1 MVAGGTPG
9 RAAAQRHPPQRCCLR
24 SRSPRL
30 CPRPG
35 GCCGQRLR
43 TSPQTTAV
51 PGSRC
56 LRPCAAADGELPVPI
71 PVRRSPSGA
80 LPTQAAPAASPAVP
94 EPSPACRAD
103 AAPEPGFPGRCKPG
117 GRAAPPTCAARKCG
131 QGNKAQVGAQL
142 PGSPQMWE
150 GDGLTAGCEPGHL
163 LCGEVLLLERAAG
176 RAGAAP
182 SQPLSTLLS
191 PLRSEAWA
199 ARSRGAAAPI
209 RARCLQGSQLGIL
222 IQHGHGSWTSS

>member
-1 MVAGGTPG
+1 MVAGDTPG
-9 RAAAQRHPPQRCCLR
+9 REAAQRHSAQRCCLQ

-35 GCCGQRLR
+35 GCCRRQLR

-56 LRPCAAADGELPVPI
+56 LRPCGAADCELPVPI
-71 PVRRSPSGA
+71 LVRRSLPSA
-80 LPTQAAPAASPAVP
+80 LPMQAAPAASPAVP

-103 AAPEPGFPGRCKPG
+103 AAPEHGFPGRCKPG

-131 QGNKAQVGAQL
+131 QVNEAQVGAQL

-163 LCGEVLLLERAAG
+163 LCGKALLLERAAG

-191 PLRSEAWA
+191 PLGSEAWA
-199 ARSRGAAAPI
+199 AHRAAAPI
-209 RARCLQGSQLGIL
+209 RARRVQGSQQGIL
-222 IQHGHGSWTSS
+222 IQHGHGSWASS

>member
-1 MVAGGTPG
+1 MAWGTPG
-9 RAAAQRHPPQRCCLR
+9 RAAAQRHSAQRCCLW

-35 GCCGQRLR
+35 GRCRQQLR

-51 PGSRC
+51 PGSHC
-56 LRPCAAADGELPVPI
+56 LLPCRAADCELPVPI
-71 PVRRSPSGA
+71 LVRRSLPSA
-80 LPTQAAPAASPAVP
+80 LPMQAASAASPAEP

-131 QGNKAQVGAQL
+131 QVNEAQVGVQL

-163 LCGEVLLLERAAG
+163 LCGKVLLLERAVG

-191 PLRSEAWA
+191 PLCSEAWA

-209 RARCLQGSQLGIL
+209 RARRVQGSQLEIL